1 MWLIKSTSPSCV
13 SVLRP
18 LSEDMALEENFP
30 IWNAHCKG
38 NFMREFA
45 YKPLP
50 HESPSNLVRIHR
62 IGSLDKLA
70 GLVRAYSNRL
80 GFYVSVYAF
89 VPENRLGKLDYD
101 TAIIDR
107 LYLDFDSKEDL
118 SLALNEA
125 CMTRD
130 ALQDLSIEAHSYFS
144 GQKGTANYID
154 FSPTPIAVE
163 NKKEVLGLFWDI
175 VHEGLCWESKPLILT
190 TLDGGSVRGDIA
202 RVSRLP
208 NTPHKSGYFC
218 IPLTTR
224 DVRRGVNHIRQL
236 AKQPMYDIDLDI
248 IIKDNIRINDRVVPG
263 MLRKLEAVVV
273 ERRKEEEEEREAR
286 AEQMRRTPAA
296 EKNGRFVSEEEI
308 QMAKSYP
315 ISRILGNKKIVFCP
329 LHKDDVPSLSI
340 SHQKNLWRCFGCGKD
355 GNIIQLVMEM
365 EGINFTTAVKRLCS
379 K

>member
-1 MWLIKSTSPSCV
+1 MSINIDKCLP
-13 SVLRP
+13 
-18 LSEDMALEENFP
+18 D
-30 IWNAHCKG
+30 WNAHCKG

-50 HESPSNLVRIHR
+50 HESPLNLVRIHR

-70 GLVRAYSNRL
+70 GLVRAYSNRP

-89 VPENRLGKLDYD
+89 EPKNSPGKLDYD

-107 LYLDFDSKEDL
+107 LYLDFDSKEDI
-118 SLALNEA
+118 SLALYET
-125 CMTRD
+125 CRTRD
-130 ALQDLSIEAHSYFS
+130 ALQDLSIEVHSYFS

-175 VHEGLCWESKPLILT
+175 VHEGLYSGSRRLVLS

-218 IPLTTR
+218 VPLTAR
-224 DVRRGVNHIRQL
+224 DVGRGAIHIRQL
-236 AKQPMYDIDLDI
+236 AKQPRYDFDLDI
-248 IIKDNIRINDRVVPG
+248 IIKDNIRINDRVVPS
-263 MLRKLEAVVV
+263 LLKKLEDVVV
-273 ERRKEEEEEREAR
+273 ERRKEEEEGRESR
-286 AEQMRRTPAA
+286 AGQMMRKPVAVRS
-296 EKNGRFVSEEEI
+296 GRFVSKEEI

-315 ISRILGNKKIVFCP
+315 ISRILGSKKLVFCP
-329 LHKDDVPSLSI
+329 FHKDEVPSLSI
-340 SHQKNLWRCFGCGKD
+340 NHQKNLWKCFGCGKG
-355 GNIIQLVMEM
+355 GNVIQLVMEM
-365 EGINFTTAVKRLCS
+365 EGMGFKAAVKKLLNYMIYEC
-379 K
+379 KVYT

>member
-1 MWLIKSTSPSCV
+1 
-13 SVLRP
+13 
-18 LSEDMALEENFP
+18 MAFEENFP

-50 HESPSNLVRIHR
+50 YESPLNLVRIHR

-80 GFYVSVYAF
+80 GFYVSVYTF
-89 VPENRLGKLDYD
+89 EPENRLGKLDYD

-118 SLALNEA
+118 SLALYET
-125 CMTRD
+125 CLTKD
-130 ALQDLSIEAHSYFS
+130 ALQDLSIEVHSYFS

-175 VHEGLCWESKPLILT
+175 VHEGLYSGSRRLILS

-208 NTPHKSGYFC
+208 NTQHKSGYFC
-218 IPLTTR
+218 VPLNAR
-224 DVRRGVNHIRQL
+224 DVCKGANHIREL
-236 AKQPMYDIDLDI
+236 AKQPRYDFDLDI
-248 IIKDNIRINDRVVPG
+248 IIKDNIRINDRIVPG
-263 MLRKLEAVVV
+263 FLKKLEDVVV
-273 ERRKEEEEEREAR
+273 ERRKEEEEERKTR
-286 AEQMRRTPAA
+286 VEQMRREPAA

-308 QMAKSYP
+308 QKAKSYP
-315 ISRILGNKKIVFCP
+315 ISRILGSKKLVFCP

-340 SHQKNLWRCFGCGKD
+340 NHQKNLWRCFGCGRS
-355 GNIIQLVMEM
+355 GNVIQLVMKL
-365 EGINFTTAVKRLCS
+365 EGLDFRDAVRRLIDLD
-379 K
+379 

>member
-1 MWLIKSTSPSCV
+1 MNLNIDKC
-13 SVLRP
+13 
-18 LSEDMALEENFP
+18 LSD
-30 IWNAHCKG
+30 WNAHCKG

-45 YKPLP
+45 YKPLS
-50 HESPSNLVRIHR
+50 HESPLNLVRIHR

-70 GLVRAYSNRL
+70 GLVRAYSNRP

-89 VPENRLGKLDYD
+89 EPKNSPGKLDYD

-107 LYLDFDSKEDL
+107 LYLDFDSKEDIN
-118 SLALNEA
+118 LAIYET

-175 VHEGLCWESKPLILT
+175 VHEGLYSGSRRLVLS

-218 IPLTTR
+218 VPLTAR
-224 DVRRGVNHIRQL
+224 DVGRGANYIREL
-236 AKQPMYDIDLDI
+236 AKRPRYDFDLDI
-248 IIKDNIRINDRVVPG
+248 IIKDNIRINDKVVPDL
-263 MLRKLEAVVV
+263 LRKLE
-273 ERRKEEEEEREAR
+273 RRIIDMRKEEEGEKEAR
-286 AEQMRRTPAA
+286 AALLKTSPVVVMRGKYVT
-296 EKNGRFVSEEEI
+296 KEEI
-308 QMAKSYP
+308 QKAKSYP
-315 ISRILGNKKIVFCP
+315 IANILGNRGSRTCP
-329 LHKDDVPSLSI
+329 FHDDQVPSLSVN
-340 SHQKNLWRCFGCGKD
+340 HDKNLWRCFACGRS
-355 GNIIQLVMEM
+355 GNVIQLVMDM
-365 EGINFTTAVKRLCS
+365 EGINFTTAVKGLCN

>member
-1 MWLIKSTSPSCV
+1 MSINIDKCLPDWK
-13 SVLRP
+13 
-18 LSEDMALEENFP
+18 
-30 IWNAHCKG
+30 AHCKG
-38 NFMREFA
+38 NFIREFA

-50 HESPSNLVRIHR
+50 HESPLNLVRIHR

-70 GLVRAYSNRL
+70 GLVRAYSNRP

-89 VPENRLGKLDYD
+89 EPEKRSGKLDYD

-118 SLALNEA
+118 SLALYET
-125 CMTRD
+125 CLTRD

-175 VHEGLCWESKPLILT
+175 VHEGLYSGSRKLILS

-218 IPLTTR
+218 VPLTAR
-224 DVRRGVNHIRQL
+224 DLSRGTNHIREL
-236 AKQPMYDIDLDI
+236 AKQPRYDFDLEI
-248 IIKDNIRINDRVVPG
+248 IIKDNIRINDRVVPS
-263 MLRKLEAVVV
+263 LLKKLEDLVV
-273 ERRKEEEEEREAR
+273 ERRKEEEEERETR
-286 AEQMRRTPAA
+286 AKRIRRAPAA
-296 EKNGRFVSEEEI
+296 EKNGRFVSKEEI

-315 ISRILGNKKIVFCP
+315 ISRILGGKKLVFCP
-329 LHKDDVPSLSI
+329 FHKDDVSSLSI
-340 SHQKNLWRCFGCGKD
+340 NHQKNLWRCFGCGRS
-355 GNIIQLVMEM
+355 GNVIQLVMKL
-365 EGINFTTAVKRLCS
+365 EGLDFRDAVRRLDLD
-379 K
+379 

>member
-1 MWLIKSTSPSCV
+1 
-13 SVLRP
+13 
-18 LSEDMALEENFP
+18 
-30 IWNAHCKG
+30 
-38 NFMREFA
+38 MREFA

-50 HESPSNLVRIHR
+50 HESPLNLVRIHR

-70 GLVRAYSNRL
+70 GLVRAYSNRP

-89 VPENRLGKLDYD
+89 EPENRPGKLDYD

-118 SLALNEA
+118 SMALYET
-125 CMTRD
+125 CMTKD
-130 ALQDLSIEAHSYFS
+130 VLQDLSIEAHSYFS

-154 FSPTPIAVE
+154 FSPTAIAVE

-175 VHEGLCWESKPLILT
+175 VHEGLYSGSRRLILS

-218 IPLTTR
+218 VPLNAR
-224 DVRRGVNHIRQL
+224 DVRKGANHIRQL
-236 AKQPMYDIDLDI
+236 AKQPRYDFDLDI

-263 MLRKLEAVVV
+263 LLKNLEDVVV
-273 ERRKEEEEEREAR
+273 ERRKEEGEERESR
-286 AEQMRRTPAA
+286 AVQMRRAPAA
-296 EKNGRFVSEEEI
+296 EKNGRFVSKEEI

-315 ISRILGNKKIVFCP
+315 ISRILGNKKLVFCP

-340 SHQKNLWRCFGCGKD
+340 NHQKNLWRCFGCGRS
-355 GNIIQLVMEM
+355 GNVIQLVMEM
-365 EGINFTTAVKRLCS
+365 EGICFMAAVRKLLNYVMYEC
-379 K
+379 KVYT

>member
-1 MWLIKSTSPSCV
+1 
-13 SVLRP
+13 
-18 LSEDMALEENFP
+18 MAFEENFP

-50 HESPSNLVRIHR
+50 HESPLNLVRIHR

-70 GLVRAYSNRL
+70 GLVRAYSNRP

-89 VPENRLGKLDYD
+89 EPKNSPGKLDYN

-118 SLALNEA
+118 NMALYET

-154 FSPTPIAVE
+154 FSPTSIAVE

-175 VHEGLCWESKPLILT
+175 VHEGLYSGSRRLILS

-218 IPLTTR
+218 VPLNAR
-224 DVRRGVNHIRQL
+224 DVRKGANHIREL
-236 AKQPMYDIDLDI
+236 AKQPRYDVDLDI
-248 IIKDNIRINDRVVPG
+248 IIKDNIRINDRVVPS
-263 MLRKLEAVVV
+263 LLKKLEDFVV

-286 AEQMRRTPAA
+286 EEQTRGTPAVK
-296 EKNGRFVSEEEI
+296 KNRRFVSKEEI

-315 ISRILGNKKIVFCP
+315 ISRILGSKKLVFCP

-340 SHQKNLWRCFGCGKD
+340 NHQKNLWRCFGCGRS
-355 GNIIQLVMEM
+355 GNVIQLAMRL
-365 EGINFTTAVKRLCS
+365 EGLDFKAAVRKLAC
-379 K
+379 